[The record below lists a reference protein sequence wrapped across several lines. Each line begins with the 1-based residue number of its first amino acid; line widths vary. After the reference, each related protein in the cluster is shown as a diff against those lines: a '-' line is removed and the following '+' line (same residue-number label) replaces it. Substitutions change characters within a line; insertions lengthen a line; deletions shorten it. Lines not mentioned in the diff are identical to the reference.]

1 LWAEI
6 ALPKVYKNTKNSRSA
21 WLFLPAPEGATQE
34 AKGRQ

>member
-21 WLFLPAPEGATQE
+21 GFLPAPEGATQE